1 MTAEVALWISVAL
14 VIYAYAGYP
23 CALVALI
30 LLRDRPVK
38 KARITPRVS
47 FIIAAHNEEQRI
59 AEKIENTLAQD
70 YPAGYLEIIVA
81 SDCSADRTDDIV
93 RSFGRRVWL
102 VRARERR
109 GKEAAQQ
116 LAVRAAVGKVLVF
129 SDCATALAPDAVS
142 NIVQNF
148 ADPTVGC
155 VSSVDRLVNADGHT
169 SGEGA
174 YVRYEMWLREL
185 ETRANTLV
193 GLSGSFFAARQDVC
207 RRWSADRQSDFSTL
221 LNAVDMGL
229 RGVLDV
235 NSTGYYRNIA
245 DDRREFQRKVRTVV
259 RGIAVLHSN
268 AAKLN
273 PFRYGL
279 FAWQLFSHKVCRWL
293 VPFAMIA
300 ALISNAFAIAESP
313 VYGVTFL
320 MQCAFYAAALGG
332 LWTGAHALRIPMFFV
347 VANLGVLTAW
357 LRYAKGERIA
367 SWSPSQRVTALP
379 QLAPTLRLA
388 DLNRGLSADA
398 LAGADVV
405 VRAAAETAGGSAQ
418 V

>member
-1 MTAEVALWISVAL
+1 MTAEATFWISVAL
-14 VIYAYAGYP
+14 VLYAYAGYP
-23 CALVALI
+23 CLLMALTMF
-30 LLRDRPVK
+30 RDRPVR

-47 FIIAAHNEEQRI
+47 FVIAAHNEEQRI
-59 AEKIENTLAQD
+59 AEKIANTLRQD
-70 YPAGYLEIIVA
+70 YPAHLMEIIVA
-81 SDCSADRTDDIV
+81 SDCSTDRTDDIV

-102 VRARERR
+102 VRGRERR

-116 LAVRAAVGKVLVF
+116 LAVRAAMGQVLIF

-148 ADPTVGC
+148 ADPSVGC
-155 VSSVDRLVNADGHT
+155 VSSVDRLMDAQGRA

-185 ETRANTLV
+185 ETRVNTLV

-207 RRWSADRQSDFSTL
+207 RRWAADRQSDFSTL

-235 NSTGYYRNIA
+235 DSKGYYRNIA

-268 AAKLN
+268 AGMLN
-273 PFRYGL
+273 PFRYGM
-279 FAWQLFSHKVCRWL
+279 FAWQLASHKICRWL
-293 VPFAMIA
+293 VPFGMIGA
-300 ALISNAFAIAESP
+300 FISNAFLIDDSALYA
-313 VYGVTFL
+313 VTFAAQA
-320 MQCAFYAAALGG
+320 MFYAAAVGG
-332 LWTGAHALRIPMFFV
+332 WAGAPALRIPMFFV
-347 VANLGVLTAW
+347 IANLGVLAAW
-357 LRYAKGERIA
+357 LRYAKGERMA

-379 QLAPTLRLA
+379 QLAPPERI
-388 DLNRGLSADA
+388 
-398 LAGADVV
+398 
-405 VRAAAETAGGSAQ
+405 ETSVQ
-418 V
+418 LQETV